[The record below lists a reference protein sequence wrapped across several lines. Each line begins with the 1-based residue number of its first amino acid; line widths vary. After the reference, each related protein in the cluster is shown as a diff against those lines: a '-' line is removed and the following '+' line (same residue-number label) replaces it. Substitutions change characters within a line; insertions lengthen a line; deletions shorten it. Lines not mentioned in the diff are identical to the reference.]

1 MRAWK
6 VDKKAAALG
15 KAGKSSLA
23 ARFLRDRRGTTAIE
37 FVILAIP
44 FSLLVFAILESCV
57 AFAAQQVLAN
67 TADKVARELRTG
79 QYTPATLAPGQIRSM
94 LCTPIQIMVPTGC
107 PNLII
112 DLEQYQTFA
121 DAAQVRIKYA
131 NGDLDTSGFKI
142 DPGGTGTKNMLR
154 VFYEWPIMTPFMSAV
169 MGNPNL
175 PEGRTLLFA
184 SVTWQNEP
192 Y

>member
-1 MRAWK
+1 MPH
-6 VDKKAAALG
+6 
-15 KAGKSSLA
+15 
-23 ARFLRDRRGTTAIE
+23 RFLRDRRGTTAIE

-57 AFAAQQVLAN
+57 SFAAQQVLAD
-67 TADKVARELRTG
+67 TADRVARELRTG
-79 QYTPATLAPGQIRSM
+79 QWTPATLAPGQIQKMICDPIKIIVPS
-94 LCTPIQIMVPTGC
+94 CTDLHV
-107 PNLII
+107 

-121 DAAQVRIKYA
+121 DAAKVRIPYTA
-131 NGDLDTSGFKI
+131 TGDLDTSGFKI

-154 VFYEWPIMTPFMSAV
+154 VFYEWPIMTPLMSNLMA
-169 MGNPNL
+169 NL
-175 PEGRTLLFA
+175 PGGKTLLFA

>member
-6 VDKKAAALG
+6 VDKRAAACG
-15 KAGKSSLA
+15 QAEKASLP

-79 QYTPATLAPGQIRSM
+79 QYTPATLSPGQIQTM
-94 LCTPIQIMVPTGC
+94 ICTPIQIMVPTGC
-107 PNLII
+107 PNLVI

-121 DAAQVRIKYA
+121 DAAKVRIKFKA
-131 NGDLDTSGFKI
+131 DGSLDTSGFKI

-154 VFYEWPIMTPFMSAV
+154 VFYEWPIITPFMKGLLA
-169 MGNPNL
+169 NL
-175 PEGRTLLFA
+175 PDGKTLLFA

>member
-6 VDKKAAALG
+6 VDKRAAACG
-15 KAGKSSLA
+15 QAGKSSLA

-79 QYTPATLAPGQIRSM
+79 QYTPATLEPGQIQKMICDPIRIIVPN
-94 LCTPIQIMVPTGC
+94 CTD
-107 PNLII
+107 LHI

-131 NGDLDTSGFKI
+131 SGDLDTSGFKI

>member
-1 MRAWK
+1 MRAREIAG
-6 VDKKAAALG
+6 KAAARG
-15 KAGKSSLA
+15 NAGKTSLP
-23 ARFLRDRRGTTAIE
+23 ARFLRDRRGATAIE

-79 QYTPATLAPGQIRSM
+79 QYTPATVSPTDIRNM
-94 LCTPIQIMVPTGC
+94 ICTPIQIMVPTGC
-107 PNLII
+107 PNLVI

-121 DAAQVRIKYA
+121 DAAQVRIKFQA
-131 NGDLDTSGFKI
+131 DGNLDTSGFKI

-154 VFYEWPIMTPFMSAV
+154 VFYEWPIMTPFMKGLLA
-169 MGNPNL
+169 NL
-175 PEGRTLLFA
+175 PDGKTLLFS